1 MAWMIPIVASSHN
14 RRGRTRRGG
23 AVVGALIFLVV
34 LGLVFFLFFNRF
46 NGFTIP
52 IWLIISGLGVFLII
66 IVGVSAVASSMS
78 QNYVRPKENVSKE
91 HQSNLQGQPQQSN
104 PYIYK
109 DSIRKRFEGNKT
121 EVPIA
126 EEAIYCKYCGSNID
140 RDARFCHQ
148 CGSKI

>member
-1 MAWMIPIVASSHN
+1 MAWMIPIVASNRN
-14 RRGRTRRGG
+14 RRCRTRGGG
-23 AVVGALIFLVV
+23 AVVGALIILVV

-66 IVGVSAVASSMS
+66 TVGISAVASSMS
-78 QNYVRPKENVSKE
+78 QNYARPKESVSKE

-109 DSIRKRFEGNKT
+109 DSIRKRFEGNQT
-121 EVPIA
+121 EVSLA
-126 EEAIYCKYCGSNID
+126 EEVNYCRYCGSKID
-140 RDARFCHQ
+140 RDAIFCHQ